1 MKTYF
6 THLLNYDRYANEL
19 ILNAI
24 IEANEPEKPVQLM
37 AHMFA
42 AQQVWYNRCNQLPA
56 IGGALWPDWKADCF
70 ELLIIDNHNKWITFL
85 NKIDDADFERQI
97 KYQNSKGEAFS
108 NKLTDILAHL
118 VNHGTHH
125 RAQAGQLL
133 KLEGVSLPITDYI
146 FYLRQLK
153 S

>member
-6 THLLNYDRYANEL
+6 TRLINYDRYANEL
-19 ILNAI
+19 ISNAL

-37 AHMFA
+37 AHMLA
-42 AQQVWYNRCNQLPA
+42 AQQIWYNRCNELPA
-56 IGGALWPDWKADCF
+56 IGGALWPDWKADTF
-70 ELLIIDNHNKWITFL
+70 GQIIVDNHQKWTAFL
-85 NKIDDADFERQI
+85 NRLDDTQFEKQI
-97 KYQNSKGEAFS
+97 KYQNSKGETFS
-108 NKLTDILAHL
+108 NKLIDVLAHL
-118 VNHGTHH
+118 INHGTHH

-133 KLEGVSLPITDYI
+133 KLEGVSLPSTDYI

>member
-6 THLLNYDRYANEL
+6 TRLINYDRYANEL

-37 AHMFA
+37 AHMLT
-42 AQQVWYNRCNQLPA
+42 AQQVWYNRCNKLPA
-56 IGGALWPDWKADCF
+56 FGGTIWPDWKADSF
-70 ELLIIDNHNKWITFL
+70 ELLIIDNHNKWIAFL
-85 NKIDDADFERQI
+85 NKIDDADFEKQI
-97 KYQNSKGEAFS
+97 KYQNLKGEAFS

-118 VNHGTHH
+118 INHGTHH